1 MEILTVN
8 PISSPPTP
16 THLISS
22 AATVPQL
29 KQIHARILR
38 SGLDLTPSLLSRL
51 LSLPL
56 NATATP
62 SLDYALSVLLCTPRP
77 PSRLRCRALRLLDPR
92 RTIVAYARLRQ
103 DGTDL
108 DRFDFPPLLRAAAR
122 AGEGEGG
129 DAIAREAHGFVVKM
143 GFVADPFVVTAL
155 VRAYALRGWVTD
167 ARAVF
172 DRMPERDLVA
182 WGVMLDGCCQSG
194 FYSEAL
200 QLFEEMKS
208 SNVTPDQMV
217 LATVLSACGRTGNLS
232 SGKAIHSYILETG
245 IAMDAHIRS
254 SLINLYSNCRSMD
267 IAEELFDEMSPKDLV
282 ASTAMVFGYAKI
294 GRIETARAIF
304 DDMPE
309 KDLVCW
315 SAMISGYVESDK
327 PSEALKLF
335 NEMQDL
341 GVRPDQITV
350 LSVISACAHLGALD
364 QAKWIHIF
372 VDKNRFRDVLMIRNA
387 LIDMYSKCGNLA
399 GAWRVFDGTPR
410 KNVITWT
417 SMITGLAMH
426 GDGRS
431 ALVLFEQMKAEG
443 VEPNGVTFI
452 GLLYACSHSGLVAEG
467 RQVFESMVREHKI
480 EPKLEHYGCMVDLLC
495 RAKLLREAFELIES
509 MPFRP
514 NVIIWGSLLG
524 GCRVHMDVEL
534 GEIAANKILELDPD
548 HDGAYVLLSN
558 IYAKANMWDEVGRVR
573 RLMKCRG
580 VSKEKGCSW
589 LEINGNVHE
598 FLMGD
603 ESHPNSKD
611 IYRKLEDIVQELEHN
626 VGYSPDTGS
635 VLVDLEEEEKKGAVL
650 LHSEKL
656 ALSFGLINS
665 ERGSCIRIAKNLRV
679 CEDCHSFMEL
689 VSKVFDREIVLR
701 DRTRFHHYKNGV
713 CSCKGFW

>member
-1 MEILTVN
+1 METLTLN
-8 PISSPPTP
+8 PISIPPIIP
-16 THLISS
+16 SHLLSS
-22 AATVPQL
+22 ATTIPQL

-56 NATATP
+56 NPAAAP
-62 SLDYALSVLLCTPRP
+62 SLDYALSVLLRTPHP
-77 PSRLRCRALRLLDPR
+77 PSRLRCRAFRLLGPR
-92 RTIVAYARLRQ
+92 RAIAAYARLRQ
-103 DGTDL
+103 DGVDF

-129 DAIAREAHGFVVKM
+129 EAVVRETHGFVLKT
-143 GFVADPFVVTAL
+143 GFVADPFVLTAL
-155 VRAYALRGWVTD
+155 VRGYAARGCVSD

-172 DRMPERDLVA
+172 DRMPERDVVA
-182 WGVMLDGCCQSG
+182 WGVMLDGWCQSG
-194 FYSEAL
+194 CYSDAL

-208 SNVTPDQMV
+208 SDVAPDQV
-217 LATVLSACGRTGNLS
+217 ILATVLSACGRTGNLS
-232 SGKAIHSYILETG
+232 SGKAIHSYILESG
-245 IAMDAHIRS
+245 IAMDAHLQS
-254 SLINLYSNCRSMD
+254 SLINMYSNCGSMD
-267 IAEELFDEMSPKDLV
+267 IARKLFDEIPVKDLV

-294 GRIETARAIF
+294 GEIETARAIF
-304 DDMPE
+304 DEMPE

-315 SAMISGYVESDK
+315 SAMISGYSESDK
-327 PSEALKLF
+327 PGEALKLF
-335 NEMQDL
+335 NEMQAS
-341 GVRPDQITV
+341 GVRPDKITM
-350 LSVISACAHLGALD
+350 LSVISACAHLGAID
-364 QAKWIHIF
+364 QAKWIHVFI
-372 VDKNRFRDVLMIRNA
+372 DKNMFHDVLMVRNA

-399 GAWRVFDGTPR
+399 SAWRVFEGTPQ

-426 GDGRS
+426 GDGTS
-431 ALVLFEQMKAEG
+431 ALALFERMKAEG
-443 VEPNGVTFI
+443 VEPNGVTLV
-452 GLLYACSHSGLVAEG
+452 GLLYACSHTGLVAEG
-467 RQVFESMVREHKI
+467 RQVFESMVHEYKV

-509 MPFRP
+509 MPFHP

-534 GEIAANKILELDPD
+534 GEIAAKRILELDPD

-558 IYAKANMWDEVGRVR
+558 IYAKANKWDEVGRVR
-573 RLMKCRG
+573 RLMKSRG

-589 LEINGNVHE
+589 IEINGNVHE

-603 ESHPNSKD
+603 ESHPKSKE
-611 IYRKLEDIVQELEHN
+611 IYGKLEEIIQELVL

-635 VLVDLEEEEKKGAVL
+635 VLVDLEEEEKKEAVL

-665 ERGSCIRIAKNLRV
+665 TRGSCIRIAKNLRV
-679 CEDCHSFMEL
+679 CEDCHSFMEF
-689 VSKVFDREIVLR
+689 VSKVFDIEIVLR